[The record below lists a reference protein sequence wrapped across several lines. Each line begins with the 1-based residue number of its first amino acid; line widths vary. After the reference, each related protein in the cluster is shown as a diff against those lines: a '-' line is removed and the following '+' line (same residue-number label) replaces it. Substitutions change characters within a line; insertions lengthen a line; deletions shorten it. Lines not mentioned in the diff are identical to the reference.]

1 MRLSLLYR
9 IARGLPVLLLVTLVL
24 LGASSRVHADVPRS
38 SDIVACNDEA
48 QEAARK
54 GNDSRGASPTAK
66 DHSRAADARR
76 RDALAASPAG
86 DPPAADPQLDG
97 MDPDGAKDPGYQAA
111 YRTCMRKAGF

>member
-24 LGASSRVHADVPRS
+24 LGASSRIHADVPRS

-48 QEAARK
+48 QETARK

-76 RDALAASPAG
+76 G
-86 DPPAADPQLDG
+86 DPSAAAPRATEPQLDG
-97 MDPDGAKDPGYQAA
+97 MDSDGAKDPAYQAA